1 MLQLIYTSSAPYKW
15 LHSPQSCQQYRV
27 AVYLEWKGG
36 NMLEVFNFFALMH
49 ISRAYTQIQKQQYI
63 EPKKFVKQTTYFML
77 TRMYP
82 TIIANYAMS
91 FNWYLHSNQLTISY
105 LSNMGYSKWKQSSME
120 LVVLNSKWVIL
131 CCLQQ
136 KNIHSTIKVTFI
148 SLTFIE
154 S

>member
-1 MLQLIYTSSAPYKW
+1 
-15 LHSPQSCQQYRV
+15 
-27 AVYLEWKGG
+27 
-36 NMLEVFNFFALMH
+36 
-49 ISRAYTQIQKQQYI
+49 
-63 EPKKFVKQTTYFML
+63 ML

-131 CCLQQ
+131 CCLQE